1 MFTIRVNSSI
11 GNLYQREGPWQWYTQ
26 GGRGGEVRSVD
37 RLLLT
42 LDAVNQVKA
51 HLHDDENATFSS

>member
-1 MFTIRVNSSI
+1 MAVVHAR
-11 GNLYQREGPWQWYTQ
+11 
-26 GGRGGEVRSVD
+26 GRGGEVRSVD

-51 HLHDDENATFSS
+51 HLHDDENATFSR